1 MGFHKSLRYLGAG
14 FHEGTIIGVFERI
27 DKVALDV
34 DFGSELSANE
44 DRDHD
49 FRFHY
54 GGGLQ
59 IADVAGDVVDHDGFT
74 RNCRGSAEALP
85 KGDPELWCKATR
97 VRA

>member
-1 MGFHKSLRYLGAG
+1 MGFDESLYYLGAG
-14 FHEGTIIGVFERI
+14 FHEGTIIGVFKRI
-27 DKVALDV
+27 DKVALHV
-34 DFGSELSANE
+34 DFGSEFSANE

-54 GGGLQ
+54 GGSLK

-74 RNCRGSAEALP
+74 GSCRRSAEALP
-85 KGDPELWCKATR
+85 KGDPELRCKASR